1 MLRRTSSTLPGAE
14 VLHRAHGS
22 RSPPGPPPALSQT
35 YQNTLTTL
43 SHIPPTSVYRQ
54 ATEALIQKKLDIV
67 NAANADIAAAEKAL
81 DEGVIEESLL
91 IAIDELKLA
100 SQMIEWKA
108 WEPLA
113 EKPEPGQ
120 WEYVS

>member
-1 MLRRTSSTLPGAE
+1 MFRLTRPLFQAALRSSTGLTGLAVHPDP
-14 VLHRAHGS
+14 L
-22 RSPPGPPPALSQT
+22 PALSQT

-43 SHIPPTSVYRQ
+43 AQIPSTSVYRQ

-67 NAANADIAAAEKAL
+67 KAANADIAAAEKGL

-113 EKPEPGQ
+113 DRPAPGQ
-120 WEYVS
+120 WEY

>member
-1 MLRRTSSTLPGAE
+1 MFRLTRPLFQALRSTTGLTGLA
-14 VLHRAHGS
+14 
-22 RSPPGPPPALSQT
+22 T

-43 SHIPPTSVYRQ
+43 AQIPSTSVYRQ

-67 NAANADIAAAEKAL
+67 KAANADIAAAEKGL

-113 EKPEPGQ
+113 DRPAPGQ
-120 WEYVS
+120 WEY